1 MTEEAEGT
9 GMTKAT
15 ITTTRLLEDI
25 ITDGTRAKGIPTR
38 IDISIAGSIITVIG
52 ITVGGWIA
60 IGIGIS
66 GTVITTGTGI
76 TTITG
81 IIGGVRIAGLDQGIE
96 DSMGSHPP
104 GGHRHAPLIDPSTG
118 YHPTTCYPAHGFFF
132 YIL

>member
-1 MTEEAEGT
+1 MEEAVGT

-25 ITDGTRAKGIPTR
+25 MTDGTRAKGIPTG
-38 IDISIAGSIITVIG
+38 IDSSIAGNIITVIG
-52 ITVGGWIA
+52 ITVGGGIA
-60 IGIGIS
+60 IE
-66 GTVITTGTGI
+66 TGI

-81 IIGGVRIAGLDQGIE
+81 IIGGERIAGLDQGTE

-104 GGHRHAPLIDPSTG
+104 RGHRHAPLIDPSTG